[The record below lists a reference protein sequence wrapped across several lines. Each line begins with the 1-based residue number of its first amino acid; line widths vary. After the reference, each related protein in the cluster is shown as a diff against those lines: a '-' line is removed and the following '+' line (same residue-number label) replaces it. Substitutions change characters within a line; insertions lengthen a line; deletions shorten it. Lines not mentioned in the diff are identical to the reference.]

1 MEELVKEVDDLRSEV
16 TEWTNRHAR
25 LMHEFQDLS
34 QQLVS
39 PRAKRSWL
47 LVLGGLRSCGVLPV
61 RKWALQLRGVEMVPT
76 YVWEPICLV
85 QRRQVGQIGRGG
97 NGKSGP

>member
-39 PRAKRSWL
+39 PRALRSWL
-47 LVLGGLRSCGVLPV
+47 RALAGTRSCSCFMQV
-61 RKWALQLRGVEMVPT
+61 RDVAQVSPTRG
-76 YVWEPICLV
+76 
-85 QRRQVGQIGRGG
+85 
-97 NGKSGP
+97 